1 MGITTNVVLRGRPA
15 GRWPTG
21 PSWPGLALLLPLAI
35 VAIALLRWPTMAD
48 DSSQSVAQTSTLTPE
63 VGHPTA
69 MGEASHGKSLP
80 DYAIQAMAKPEVAAV
95 AIFLRLSSVNRDA
108 AIGHLQAVHGNAF
121 VQKVLAYRPTA
132 EELTIGNRRISLFKH
147 KQQTGMPGLGDSQI
161 SEADVSYDVQRGQ
174 AGAWRTGDE
183 SKAHSAALKK
193 AKAEAVAKPIAD
205 GKYGKAGELAQKI
218 DVSTSLTSS
227 YNANWWASQ
236 TEQYDLGDGATAQVN
251 GRMMHAEQISGS
263 SVSASTERLQVAGNA
278 GATVTLIG
286 GRAQIASPELAF
298 NVFGEDMAASVSVG
312 VDAGAYVEAHGK
324 ASLDVGWNGSAVDVS
339 MNGFAGVK
347 AGITAAGTL
356 LWRRHT
362 PDHYAKLI
370 VRGGAWRPMLAGF
383 IPAYILNSVTDK
395 TALHWVEK
403 IVTTLMTG
411 NGTGDA
417 LVLGASARAEGSA
430 GIGSDSSFSAG
441 FRGGVLHCH
450 GRGGFTFGLGG
461 AVSSGLALGVGDGM
475 AMLGIMAMLGK
486 PQLGA
491 AIGPDLNIVEY
502 VKSKVLGLKST
513 DDDDGP
519 AQRKQA

>member
-1 MGITTNVVLRGRPA
+1 
-15 GRWPTG
+15 
-21 PSWPGLALLLPLAI
+21 
-35 VAIALLRWPTMAD
+35 MAD
-48 DSSQSVAQTSTLTPE
+48 DGTQSSAQISAPTLD
-63 VGHPTA
+63 A
-69 MGEASHGKSLP
+69 MPSAGLAGSAGEATSAKALP
-80 DYAIQAMAKPEVAAV
+80 AYAISAMSKPEVAAV

-108 AIGHLQAVHGNAF
+108 AMGHLQAVHGNAF

-132 EELTIGNRRISLFKH
+132 EELTIGNRRISMFKQKEH
-147 KQQTGMPGLGDSQI
+147 IGIPGLSNGKLTD
-161 SEADVSYDVQRGQ
+161 AAVGYDVQRGKP
-174 AGAWRTGDE
+174 GEWRTGDDAQ
-183 SKAHSAALKK
+183 AHHAALKK
-193 AKAEAVAKPIAD
+193 DKAEAIAKPIAD

-218 DVSTSLTSS
+218 DLGVDISSS
-227 YNANWWASQ
+227 YKANWWASE
-236 TEQYDLGDGATAQVN
+236 TEQYELGGGATGQVN
-251 GRMMHAEQISGS
+251 GRMMHAEQISGA

-298 NVFGEDMAASVSVG
+298 NVLGEDMAASVSVG
-312 VDAGAYVEAHGK
+312 VDAGAYAEARGK

-370 VRGGAWRPMLAGF
+370 LRGGAWRPMLAGF
-383 IPAYILNSVTDK
+383 IPASILNSVSDK

-403 IVTTLMTG
+403 IVNMLMTG

-430 GIGSDSSFSAG
+430 GIGSEGSFSAG

-461 AVSSGLALGVGDGM
+461 AVSTGLALGVGDGM

-491 AIGPDLNIVEY
+491 AIGPDINVVDY
-502 VKSKVLGLKST
+502 VKSKVLGLKT
-513 DDDDGP
+513 GADDGGP
-519 AQRKQA
+519 APTKQA